1 MYSFASIYSFFVSSL
16 TNALID
22 IEKGI
27 RSRFIRTR
35 RREGGYLFHVL
46 SNMHLRVR
54 TWTLGVLG
62 LLLSGWVKRSILGK
76 FLKGK
81 TILYLWKSL
90 QTRETTIRAE
100 KSLDPKL
107 CHKRSKHMNIFL

>member
-1 MYSFASIYSFFVSSL
+1 MRGSQASL
-16 TNALID
+16 
-22 IEKGI
+22 
-27 RSRFIRTR
+27 R
-35 RREGGYLFHVL
+35 YLFHVL
-46 SNMHLRVR
+46 SNMHLWVR

-100 KSLDPKL
+100 KSLNPKL